1 MVRGIRGAVVAE
13 DNSPEAIR
21 HATRELLQAMV
32 ALNEASVD
40 DIVAVFFTV
49 TRDLDRA
56 FPASAV
62 RELGWTHVPLL
73 DAMAPP
79 VEDDLPRCIRALVLV
94 NTDRSPA
101 EIRHVYLGQARCLRP
116 DLAAW
121 QSNGTLAGMAVAQAL
136 AGGNR
141 G

>member
-1 MVRGIRGAVVAE
+1 MRGIRGAVVAE

-21 HATRELLQAMV
+21 RATRELLQAMV
-32 ALNEASVD
+32 ELNEASVD

-49 TRDLDRA
+49 TSDLDRA

-79 VEDDLPRCIRALVLV
+79 VADDLPRCIRALVLV

-101 EIRHVYLGQARCLRP
+101 EIRHVYLGAARCLRP
-116 DLAAW
+116 DLAGREAA
-121 QSNGTLAGMAVAQAL
+121 GTAAGMAVAQAL
-136 AGGNR
+136 AGGSR

>member
-21 HATRELLQAMV
+21 HATRELLEAMV

-116 DLAAW
+116 DLAGW
-121 QSNGTLAGMAVAQAL
+121 QPNGALAGMAVAQAL

>member
-13 DNSPEAIR
+13 RNCPEAIR
-21 HATRELLQAMV
+21 RATRELLLAMV
-32 ALNEASVD
+32 ELNEASVD
-40 DIVAVFFTV
+40 DVVAVFFTV
-49 TRDLDRA
+49 TGDLDRA

-79 VEDDLPRCIRALVLV
+79 VEDDLPRCIRVLLLV

-101 EIRHVYLGQARCLRP
+101 EIRHVYLGQARRLRP
-116 DLAAW
+116 DLAGCEDA
-121 QSNGTLAGMAVAQAL
+121 GDLAPMARTLAG
-136 AGGNR
+136 GTR